1 MATTALRAGD
11 RVSLRAYVDHYL
23 GPGQPWWR
31 RTWNALVRPLLA
43 PSFAGFWRSWNPV
56 WGYYL
61 RFWCYRPARRALPRP
76 ASVLVTFTASGLA
89 HNLIAVALSRR
100 VNPFVTVWFVL
111 YGAVT
116 VVSDAFGM
124 DTSRLPAPVRLLVN
138 LAYLAGCYLLVSPL
152 LP

>member
-1 MATTALRAGD
+1 MATTALHAGG

-31 RTWNALVRPLLA
+31 QTWNVLVRPLPA

-61 RFWCYRPARRALPRP
+61 RWWCYRPARLVLPR
-76 ASVLVTFTASGLA
+76 L
-89 HNLIAVALSRR
+89 
-100 VNPFVTVWFVL
+100 VTVWFVL
-111 YGAVT
+111 YGTVT
-116 VVSDAFGM
+116 VVSDALGM
-124 DTSRLPAPVRLLVN
+124 DTSRLPAPVRLVVN